1 LARCIQVSFAELY
14 TVKSMMACM
23 KIWHGMSKV
32 EAKPEVRPLTK
43 PRSSTEWYLDKVKLN
58 KY

>member
-1 LARCIQVSFAELY
+1 M
-14 TVKSMMACM
+14 KACM

-43 PRSSTEWYLDKVKLN
+43 PGSSTEWYLDKVKLN